1 MKIDRL
7 IGILSILLQKEK
19 ITATELSQKFEVSRR
34 TIIRDI
40 DDISKAGIPIVTEP
54 GRGGGI
60 SIMENFKIDRTLL
73 FSEEMRIILAGLHG
87 LDSVA
92 ESGRYRHI
100 IDKLSVD
107 HIQKDGDM
115 IIDLSAWDKSRVSYK
130 IELIKTAMDN
140 DEKISFKY
148 FARNGE
154 SVREIE
160 PYHLVFQWADWY
172 VWGYCDTRKDYRLF
186 KLTRI
191 SELARTGKK
200 REKCDVPQYI
210 CDKHFEL
217 KEEIQAVVKF
227 DGSLKWRIAEEFGT
241 SSLKFDEDGSILI
254 NIVWSD
260 KQSFF
265 QHILTFG
272 HGAEIISPAEYRKE
286 YAEFLQKIINKYC

>member
-19 ITATELSQKFEVSRR
+19 ITAAELSQKFEVSRR

-40 DDISKAGIPIVTEP
+40 DDISKAGIPIVTEH
-54 GRGGGI
+54 GRGDGI

-73 FSEEMRIILAGLHG
+73 FSEEMRSILAGLHG

-92 ESGRYRHI
+92 ESGQYRQI
-100 IDKLSVD
+100 MDKLSVD
-107 HIQKDGDM
+107 HIQKDGHI

-160 PYHLVFQWADWY
+160 PYHLVFQWEDWY

-186 KLTRI
+186 NTYPSSTYL
-191 SELARTGKK
+191 L
-200 REKCDVPQYI
+200 
-210 CDKHFEL
+210 HFASASCAL
-217 KEEIQAVVKF
+217 LP
-227 DGSLKWRIAEEFGT
+227 G
-241 SSLKFDEDGSILI
+241 
-254 NIVWSD
+254 
-260 KQSFF
+260 
-265 QHILTFG
+265 
-272 HGAEIISPAEYRKE
+272 RKP
-286 YAEFLQKIINKYC
+286 